1 MAPPKSCNASPNA
14 EPTAWGSF
22 LKTPQPASG
31 NLQMCPLNMMELNP
45 WTGFKKKNSNVSNW
59 KKWHAS
65 NQKAW
70 KSIEV
75 PLCKSSHYVTVSS
88 VDLRQATPRHLFP
101 ELTLGQVLW
110 NHIKELS
117 SQVMKQSKAA
127 GNSILW
133 ASKLAKQ
140 SHVVCGII
148 NGNTQVHQNTLF
160 SAQMHGVQTA
170 LSGSMRLLKTYM
182 TFVIRE

>member
-31 NLQMCPLNMMELNP
+31 NLQMCPLNMMELNA
-45 WTGFKKKNSNVSNW
+45 WTGFIEEKQQRVKLK

-75 PLCKSSHYVTVSS
+75 PLCKSSHYVTASS

-101 ELTLGQVLW
+101 ELKLG
-110 NHIKELS
+110 HIKELS

-133 ASKLAKQ
+133 ASKLAKIGLK
-140 SHVVCGII
+140 SYRKI
-148 NGNTQVHQNTLF
+148 
-160 SAQMHGVQTA
+160 
-170 LSGSMRLLKTYM
+170 LLHLTEPHCLLNQKW
-182 TFVIRE
+182 